1 MQGDFFDN
9 SIGDWFV
16 SDEQK
21 KLNES
26 ALKDAELQRQQTQIL
41 IDQLAQKKAMSSGD
55 NATDNKKYLI
65 LGGMAIMMVFA
76 LLIIK

>member
-1 MQGDFFDN
+1 MQGDLFEN
-9 SIGDWFV
+9 SFGDIFIGRKLKNQLVENTDLQQ
-16 SDEQK
+16 EQTK
-21 KLNES
+21 MLLDRLGE
-26 ALKDAELQRQQTQIL
+26 
-41 IDQLAQKKAMSSGD
+41 KKAMSSGD